1 MLIHDPGGSMSKK
14 KISAA
19 AQARIKLQK
28 QFDRRLNN
36 LRENTKNA
44 IRIEQAMRREALRQ
58 NPVYAEQRRT
68 ILKRFTGAKRKA
80 RLESLRRRSLSPYDA
95 TIARLKARQT
105 TYTEAIKSDKRR
117 ALAALKKAQ
126 AAQDKAFR
134 AIQAKQKK
142 KLKKKVISPMKMAKR
157 GGYKSSAKSLTAR
170 IKEAKDHDKLSL
182 PYRFPITKNGWLAY
196 MDLMKRSAKSPN
208 VQSWQWSIETAGA
221 GRAMS
226 FANRMRE
233 PELWLTLDYWLS
245 QKTIIMDIADMK
257 DEDKDEEHDATE
269 QRVFKDSRSGQS
281 IIDVIGAYITKNGKR
296 PRLYIQV
303 LILLGKPF

>member
-1 MLIHDPGGSMSKK
+1 MSKK

-19 AQARIKLQK
+19 AKARIKLQK

-36 LRENTKNA
+36 LRENTQTA

-58 NPVYAEQRRT
+58 NPVYAEQRRA
-68 ILKRFTGAKRKA
+68 ILKRFKGAKRKA

-105 TYTEAIKSDKRR
+105 TYTEAIKSDKRH
-117 ALAALKKAQ
+117 ALAAYKKAQ
-126 AAQDKAFR
+126 KAQDKAFR

-142 KLKKKVISPMKMAKR
+142 KLKKKAFAPMKMAKR
-157 GGYKSSAKSLTAR
+157 GGYKSSAKSLKAR

-182 PYRFPITKNGWLAY
+182 DYRFPITESGWVAY

-208 VQSWQWSIETAGA
+208 VQAWQWSLETSGA

-233 PELWLTLDYWLS
+233 PELWLTLAYWLS
-245 QKTIIMDIADMK
+245 QKTMIMDLADMT
-257 DEDKDEEHDATE
+257 DEDDEEYDETE
-269 QRVFKDSRSGQS
+269 QRDFKDSRSGQS
-281 IIDVIGAYITKNGKR
+281 IIDAITAYINKNGKH
-296 PRLYIQV
+296 PGMYIQV
-303 LILLGKPF
+303 RILLGKPF